1 MIIGKIRREG
11 PISFRDYMD
20 MVLYEPGHGYYASP
34 GEKIGKNGD
43 FYTSPT
49 LTPLFGEMIARQLQE
64 MWIIL
69 DKAPF
74 TIVECGAGTGALC
87 RSVLHALETN
97 TELYDQLRYFIV
109 EKGRHQEDPEGT
121 RSAPVCQ
128 SYAHLRDL
136 PPFTGC
142 ILSNELIDNFPV
154 HRVVME
160 EELMEIYVDHDGE
173 FVERLRPAPESCK
186 EYLRALQVDLPPEYR
201 TEINLQVLDWIK
213 DADAVLKKG
222 FILTIDYG
230 YPSSSL
236 YNGARSNGTLV
247 CYHRHQV
254 NHDPFSHIGCQ
265 DITAHVNFS
274 ALDHWGSMQ
283 GLESCGFT
291 SQGYFL
297 QALGLAAYCREI
309 EQRSGPV
316 TGKEKEFVLQT
327 LLLDMGTKFK
337 VLIQQKGLRRPLLSG
352 LRFRQPLV

>member
-87 RSVLHALETN
+87 RS
-97 TELYDQLRYFIV
+97 
-109 EKGRHQEDPEGT
+109 
-121 RSAPVCQ
+121 
-128 SYAHLRDL
+128 
-136 PPFTGC
+136 
-142 ILSNELIDNFPV
+142 
-154 HRVVME
+154 
-160 EELMEIYVDHDGE
+160 
-173 FVERLRPAPESCK
+173 
-186 EYLRALQVDLPPEYR
+186 
-201 TEINLQVLDWIK
+201 
-213 DADAVLKKG
+213 
-222 FILTIDYG
+222 
-230 YPSSSL
+230 
-236 YNGARSNGTLV
+236 
-247 CYHRHQV
+247 
-254 NHDPFSHIGCQ
+254 
-265 DITAHVNFS
+265 
-274 ALDHWGSMQ
+274 
-283 GLESCGFT
+283 
-291 SQGYFL
+291 
-297 QALGLAAYCREI
+297 
-309 EQRSGPV
+309 GPV